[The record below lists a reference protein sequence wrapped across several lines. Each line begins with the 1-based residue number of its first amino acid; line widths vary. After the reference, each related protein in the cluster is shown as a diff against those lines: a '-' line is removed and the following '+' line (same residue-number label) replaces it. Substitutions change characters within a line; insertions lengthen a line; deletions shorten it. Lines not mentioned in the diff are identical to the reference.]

1 MELKISDF
9 TRNFLKFANLFIG
22 FTSLF
27 IIPKYGILNI
37 PNLLVLLSSFFLIFL
52 LIFMLNSLK
61 SKIET
66 YILFLSYNLVIFFSI
81 FGAFGSITFQKSF
94 ISSMLLLIIFLFCF
108 ISFSLFKNSLF
119 YFLKGL
125 TFSALITSVYVII
138 DFIFFQFKQV
148 SLNKVIFPSKFL
160 DVGHAIT
167 FTFKWNG
174 ILLYKPA
181 GFSWDPGMSITALV
195 IAYIIVDENLI
206 YFKNKLIKVFI
217 LGSFFTAIFL
227 SLSLTSILSLL
238 IYLIILKFI
247 LRKNFYIAYDAFKIN
262 LTNYYLLM
270 AVIFLFYIG
279 FATDISKAGNAL
291 EAGKLTHLKYF
302 SGIIYLKD
310 LPFEKLLLGFGYWN
324 IGEFFNTYV
333 PWYMGFFEPG
343 LNPESTLVNLLLFG
357 GLGGILFYCYFFYKA
372 YINSDLRFKK
382 IFIIIIFLCFGYG
395 INTIWFNFLFDYLL
409 IYGISK
415 KLMGITYE
423 NFDRSYINI

>member
-9 TRNFLKFANLFIG
+9 TRNFLKFTNMSLG

-37 PNLLVLLSSFFLIFL
+37 PNLLVLLSFFFLLFL
-52 LIFMLNSLK
+52 LIFMLNNLK

-66 YILFLSYNLVIFFSI
+66 FILFLSYNLVTYFSI
-81 FGAFGSITFQKSF
+81 FGAFGSNTFQKSF

-108 ISFSLFKNSLF
+108 ISFSLFKNSFF

-125 TFSALITSVYVII
+125 TFSAIITSLYIGLE
-138 DFIFFQFKQV
+138 FIFFQFKQV
-148 SLNKVIFPSKFL
+148 SLNEVIFPSKFL
-160 DVGHAIT
+160 DTSHVIT
-167 FTFKWNG
+167 FTFEWNG

-181 GFSWDPGMSITALV
+181 GFSWDPGMSIPALV
-195 IAYIIVDENLI
+195 IAYIVVCENLI
-206 YFKNKLIKVFI
+206 YFKNKSIKVFI
-217 LGSFFTAIFL
+217 LGSFFVAIFL

-247 LRKNFYIAYDAFKIN
+247 LRKNFYIKYNVFKIN
-262 LTNYYLLM
+262 LTNFYLLI
-270 AVIFLFYIG
+270 AVIFLFYIS
-279 FATDISKAGNAL
+279 FVTDVSKAENAL

-333 PWYMGFFEPG
+333 PWYTSFFEPG
-343 LNPESTLVNLLLFG
+343 ANPESTLVNLLLFG
-357 GLGGILFYCYFFYKA
+357 GLGSILFFCYFYYKA

-382 IFIIIIFLCFGYG
+382 IFIIIIFCGFGYS

-415 KLMGITYE
+415 KLTG
-423 NFDRSYINI
+423 DYI